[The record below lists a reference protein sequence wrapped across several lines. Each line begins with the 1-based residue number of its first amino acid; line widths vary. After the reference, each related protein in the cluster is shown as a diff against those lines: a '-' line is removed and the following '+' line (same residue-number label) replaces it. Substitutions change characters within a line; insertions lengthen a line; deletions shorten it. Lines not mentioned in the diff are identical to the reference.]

1 MMGLIAPQSNSTDT
15 WETLWHYMQGG
26 PGVFMGDLNYY
37 FTDGDMRNGVAR
49 GIDTTECPV
58 HLLTGEYDTSA
69 TPELSGQLAK
79 EINATSFQIMKAMG
93 HFPMSEN
100 PEKFRQYLLPGVL
113 VWVNHQNPCRTPRLH
128 S

>member
-1 MMGLIAPQSNSTDT
+1 MMGLIAPQSNSPDA

-37 FTDGDMRNGVAR
+37 FTDGDMRNGLAT
-49 GIDTTECPV
+49 GIDTAVCPV

-69 TPELSGQLAK
+69 TPELSRALAE
-79 EINATSFQIMKAMG
+79 EINATSFQVMEKMG

-100 PEKFRQYLLPGVL
+100 PVAFRGYLLPVL
-113 VWVNHQNPCRTPRLH
+113 ERIA